1 MAKPEKLVLIGFDA
15 PIAPR
20 LYEYAVEG
28 HLPNLKRLIEG
39 GVYFENC
46 LVPYPTITP
55 PNWTTIVT
63 GAWPGTHGI
72 TCFNMHKP
80 GMPLDQTY
88 AAFDSRDCQA
98 EYLWEAAEREGKL
111 TIILNYPS
119 TWPPRGRNIVQVG
132 GAGLAVNEW
141 RIAPDLSH
149 VAEVERYASWYGVT
163 LCEDMLFSTEEYPL
177 AAKIVVKEGEG
188 WVNLP
193 VGVKRAREARLDLY
207 FPRALYRV
215 KPTSWWLLLLDYGS
229 GFVEA
234 AVCRGKD
241 YETALAKLKVGEWSP
256 LINEVFET
264 ERGPVRA
271 AFKIKLLEL
280 SSDGSKVKLY
290 VTPIGALSGWSYPED
305 VASKLEFEDVYPM
318 PSHGVY
324 RALNLGWI
332 DEETFL
338 EVIDMEHRWLA
349 KAACKLMELYPS
361 WSIFIMHAH
370 CPDWAYHAF
379 INKVD
384 PRTALS
390 EEVNKTYLKVEL
402 EFYKSL
408 DRMVGEILSKV
419 DLSKTLVVVVSDHGA
434 KPTTHRFNVRE
445 VLVKAGL
452 LAYREE
458 GGVKKIDWSRTKA
471 VPQRAC
477 YIYVNLKGR
486 DPEGVVEPSEYDK
499 VVDQVIK
506 ALYDYTDPETG
517 LKPVLFALRRG
528 DARVLGLYGDRVG
541 DVVFA
546 LRPEFGGQHGPFLPT
561 AAWGIGDLRGLLIM
575 AGPGLKRGVR
585 VSRTVWLTDI
595 VPTVCYLMELPIP
608 KDAEGAVIY
617 QALEDPDSKIR
628 ELKEL
633 RKRCEE
639 LKEKYEKLKAA
650 VEAEMRLTHTYF
662 MKEVEE

>member
-1 MAKPEKLVLIGFDA
+1 MTKPERLVLIGFDA

-20 LYEYAVEG
+20 LYEYAVKG
-28 HLPNLKRLIEG
+28 HLPNLKRLIES

-88 AAFDSRDCQA
+88 AAFDSRDCRA

-141 RIAPDLSH
+141 RIALDGSH
-149 VAEVERYASWYGVT
+149 VREVGTYASWYGVT
-163 LCEDMLFSTEEYPL
+163 LCEDMLFSTEEYPM
-177 AAKIVVKEGEG
+177 AARVEVRDEDG

-193 VGVKRAREARLDLY
+193 AGVRRVREARLDLY

-215 KPTSWWLLLLDYGS
+215 RPTSWWLLLLDYGS
-229 GFVEA
+229 GFTEA
-234 AVCRGKD
+234 AVCKSKNL
-241 YETALAKLKVGEWSP
+241 ETAFAWLKVGEWSP
-256 LINEVFET
+256 LIKDTFET
-264 ERGPVRA
+264 EKGPIRA

-280 SSDGSKVKLY
+280 SEDCSKVKLY

-305 VASKLEFEDVYPM
+305 LANKLEFDDVYPM

-324 RALNLGWI
+324 RALTLGWI

-384 PRTALS
+384 PRTAPS
-390 EEVNKTYLKVEL
+390 AEVNEVYLGVEL
-402 EFYKSL
+402 EFYRSL
-408 DRMVGEILSKV
+408 DRMVGEILGKV
-419 DLSKTLVVVVSDHGA
+419 DLDKTLVVVVSDHGA
-434 KPTTHRFNVRE
+434 KPTTRSFNVRR
-445 VLVKAGL
+445 VLEEAGL
-452 LAYREE
+452 LVYREE
-458 GGVKKIDWSRTKA
+458 GGVRVVDWSRTKA
-471 VPQRAC
+471 VPQRSC
-477 YIYVNLKGR
+477 FIYVNLKGR
-486 DPEGVVEPSEYDK
+486 DPHGVVEPSEYER
-499 VVDQVIK
+499 VVDEVIR
-506 ALYDYTDPETG
+506 ALYNYTDPETG
-517 LKPVLFALRRG
+517 LKPVLFALGRE
-528 DARVLGLYGDRVG
+528 DARVIGLYGDTVG

-561 AAWGIGDLRGLLIM
+561 ATWGIGDLRGLLIM
-575 AGPGLKRGVR
+575 AGPGLKKGVK

-595 VPTVCYLMELPIP
+595 VPTVCYLMELPVP
-608 KDAEGAVIY
+608 RDAEGAVIY
-617 QALEDPDSKIR
+617 QALEDPDLKIG

-633 RKRCEE
+633 RRKHEE
-639 LKEKYEKLKAA
+639 LREKYERLKAA

-662 MKEVEE
+662 MRETEG

>member
-1 MAKPEKLVLIGFDA
+1 MAKPVKLVLIGFDA

-177 AAKIVVKEGEG
+177 AARIEVKEGEG

-241 YETALAKLKVGEWSP
+241 YGTALAKLKVGEWSP
-256 LINEVFET
+256 LIKEVFET
-264 ERGPVRA
+264 EKGPVRA

-290 VTPIGALSGWSYPED
+290 VTPIGALSGWSHPED

-338 EVIDMEHRWLA
+338 EVIDMEPHPRRRSTRPTSRSSSSSTRAWTA
-349 KAACKLMELYPS
+349 
-361 WSIFIMHAH
+361 WS
-370 CPDWAYHAF
+370 
-379 INKVD
+379 
-384 PRTALS
+384 
-390 EEVNKTYLKVEL
+390 
-402 EFYKSL
+402 
-408 DRMVGEILSKV
+408 
-419 DLSKTLVVVVSDHGA
+419 
-434 KPTTHRFNVRE
+434 
-445 VLVKAGL
+445 
-452 LAYREE
+452 
-458 GGVKKIDWSRTKA
+458 
-471 VPQRAC
+471 
-477 YIYVNLKGR
+477 
-486 DPEGVVEPSEYDK
+486 
-499 VVDQVIK
+499 
-506 ALYDYTDPETG
+506 
-517 LKPVLFALRRG
+517 
-528 DARVLGLYGDRVG
+528 AR
-541 DVVFA
+541 
-546 LRPEFGGQHGPFLPT
+546 
-561 AAWGIGDLRGLLIM
+561 
-575 AGPGLKRGVR
+575 
-585 VSRTVWLTDI
+585 S
-595 VPTVCYLMELPIP
+595 
-608 KDAEGAVIY
+608 
-617 QALEDPDSKIR
+617 
-628 ELKEL
+628 
-633 RKRCEE
+633 
-639 LKEKYEKLKAA
+639 
-650 VEAEMRLTHTYF
+650 
-662 MKEVEE
+662 